1 MFGRNLGWPGGSIAL
16 GTRSQR
22 PLCPYTML
30 DIAFIREFPELVKA
44 GAQKKRIQVDVDRL
58 LEVDRQ
64 RRALIT
70 DIEQLRAE
78 RNRRSKAISSVPASE
93 RAALLAETRTISEQL
108 KHSETALEP
117 LEAEF
122 ERLMLQMPNVPAL
135 DVPEGLTDADNVEVR
150 RWGEPPVFGFTPR
163 DHVELGEALDLIDI
177 KRAVR
182 IAGTRTYYLKHEAV
196 LLELAVLRF
205 TLDHMLRKGFTPML
219 VPQLVKDEAM
229 IGTAYFPGGE
239 EQAYRIEM
247 DALNLIGTAEVPLTA
262 YHYDEILNEAE
273 LPKRYVGMST
283 CYRREA
289 GTYGRD
295 TRGLYRIHQFH
306 KVEQVIICVA
316 DEQVSI
322 AEHES
327 IVRNAEEVLQ
337 ALQLPYRVVNVCG
350 GDLGVSQ
357 VKKYD
362 LETWMPSRNAYG
374 ETHSASRFYDFQA
387 RRLKLRYRDRQGK
400 VHYAH
405 TLNNTVIAS
414 PRILIPILEL
424 YQQEDGSVIVPAVLR
439 PYMGG
444 IERIDRKRT

>member
-1 MFGRNLGWPGGSIAL
+1 
-16 GTRSQR
+16 
-22 PLCPYTML
+22 ML
-30 DIAFIREFPELVKA
+30 DIAFIREFPDLVKA
-44 GAQKKRIQVDVDRL
+44 GAEKKRLHVDIDRL

-70 DIEQLRAE
+70 EIERLRAE
-78 RNRRSKAISSVPASE
+78 RNRQSKAVSVFPPDE
-93 RAALLAETRTISEQL
+93 RERLLAATRAITEQL
-108 KHSETALEP
+108 KQSEAALAP
-117 LEAEF
+117 LEQEF
-122 ERLMLQMPNVPAL
+122 ECLMLQVPNVPAP
-135 DVPEGLTDADNVEVR
+135 DVPEGLTEADNVEVR
-150 RWGEPPVFGFTPR
+150 RWREPPAFSFPPR
-163 DHVELGEALDLIDI
+163 DHMELGEALDLIDI

-182 IAGTRTYYLKHEAV
+182 IAGTRTYYLKNEAV

-205 TLDHMLRKGFTPML
+205 TLDHMIRKGFTPML
-219 VPQLVKDEAM
+219 VPHLVKDEAM

-239 EQAYRIEM
+239 EQSYHMEK
-247 DALNLIGTAEVPLTA
+247 DGLNLIGTSEVPLTA
-262 YHYDEILNEAE
+262 YHYDEILSEAE
-273 LPKRYVGMST
+273 LPKRYAGLSA

-295 TRGLYRIHQFH
+295 TRGIYRIHQFH
-306 KVEQVIICVA
+306 KVEQVVVCVA
-316 DEQVSI
+316 DEQVSTE
-322 AEHES
+322 EHEG

-350 GDLGVSQ
+350 GDLGLPQ

-362 LETWMPSRNAYG
+362 IETWMPSRQAYA

-400 VHYAH
+400 MHYAH

-414 PRILIPILEL
+414 PRILIPLLEI
-424 YQQEDGSVIVPAVLR
+424 YQQADGSVVVPEVLR

-444 IERIDRKRT
+444 LERISRKKKGKSSPDH

>member
-1 MFGRNLGWPGGSIAL
+1 
-16 GTRSQR
+16 
-22 PLCPYTML
+22 ML

-44 GAQKKRIQVDVDRL
+44 GAKKKRIPVDVDRL
-58 LEVDRQ
+58 LDVDRQ

-70 DIEQLRAE
+70 EIEQLRAE
-78 RNRRSKAISSVPASE
+78 RNRQSKLVSSVPASE
-93 RAALLAETRTISEQL
+93 REALLADTRAIIEQL
-108 KHSETALEP
+108 KLNETALAP
-117 LEAEF
+117 LEEEF
-122 ERLMLQMPNVPAL
+122 ERLMLQVPNVPAP

-150 RWGEPPVFGFTPR
+150 RWGEPPTFAFPPR
-163 DHVELGEALDLIDI
+163 DHVELGERLDLIDI

-182 IAGTRTYYLKHEAV
+182 IAGSRTYYLKNEAV

-205 TLDHMLRKGFTPML
+205 TLDHMIRKGFTPML
-219 VPQLVKDEAM
+219 VPHLVKDEAM

-239 EQAYRIEM
+239 EQAYRIEK
-247 DALNLIGTAEVPLTA
+247 DAVNLIGTSEVPLTA
-262 YHYDEILNEAE
+262 YHYDEILPEAE
-273 LPKRYVGMST
+273 LPKRYIGMST

-295 TRGLYRIHQFH
+295 TRGIYRIHQFH

-322 AEHES
+322 AEHER
-327 IVRNAEEVLQ
+327 IVGNAEEVLQ

-350 GDLGVSQ
+350 GDLGAPQ
-357 VKKYD
+357 VMKYD
-362 LETWMPSRNAYG
+362 IETWMPSRKSYG

-414 PRILIPILEL
+414 PRILIPLLEI
-424 YQQEDGSVIVPAVLR
+424 YQQEDGSVIVPEVLR

-444 IERIDRKRT
+444 IERIQRKGK

>member
-1 MFGRNLGWPGGSIAL
+1 
-16 GTRSQR
+16 
-22 PLCPYTML
+22 ML
-30 DIAFIREFPELVKA
+30 DIAFIREFPDLVKA
-44 GAQKKRIQVDVDRL
+44 GAKKKRIQVDIDRL

-64 RRALIT
+64 RRGLIT
-70 DIEQLRAE
+70 KIEQLRAE
-78 RNRRSKAISSVPASE
+78 RNLKSRKVSSLPPSE
-93 RAALLAETRTISEQL
+93 REALLAETRGISEQL
-108 KHSETALEP
+108 RHSETALAP

-122 ERLMLQMPNVPAL
+122 EHLMLQVPNVPAA
-135 DVPEGLTDADNVEVR
+135 DVPEGLSDADNVEIR
-150 RWGEPPVFGFTPR
+150 RWGEPPTFSFTPR

-182 IAGTRTYYLKHEAV
+182 IAGTRTYYLKNEAV

-205 TLDHMLRKGFTPML
+205 TLDYMMRREFTPLL
-219 VPQLVKDEAM
+219 VPHLVKDEAM

-239 EQAYRIEM
+239 EQAYRIEK
-247 DALNLIGTAEVPLTA
+247 DELNLIGTAEVPLTA
-262 YHYDEILNEAE
+262 YHYDEVLNEAE
-273 LPKRYVGMST
+273 LPKRYVGMSA

-306 KVEQVIICVA
+306 KVEQVIICAA

-322 AEHES
+322 AEHEA
-327 IVRNAEEVLQ
+327 IVHYAEEVIQ

-350 GDLGVSQ
+350 GDLGAPQ

-362 LETWMPSRNAYG
+362 IETWMPSRNAYG

-387 RRLKLRYRDRQGK
+387 RRLKLRYRDRQGR

-414 PRILIPILEL
+414 PRILIPILEI
-424 YQQEDGSVIVPAVLR
+424 YQQEDGSVTVPEVLR
-439 PYMGG
+439 PYMNGT
-444 IERIDRKRT
+444 ERLTRKKT

>member
-1 MFGRNLGWPGGSIAL
+1 
-16 GTRSQR
+16 
-22 PLCPYTML
+22 ML
-30 DIAFIREFPELVKA
+30 DIAFIREFPDLVKA
-44 GAQKKRIQVDVDRL
+44 GAKKKRIQVDIDRL
-58 LEVDRQ
+58 LDVDRQ
-64 RRALIT
+64 RRGLIT
-70 DIEQLRAE
+70 EIEQLRAE
-78 RNRRSKAISSVPASE
+78 RNRQSKLMSSLPPSE
-93 RAALLAETRTISEQL
+93 REAILAETRGLTEQL
-108 KHSETALEP
+108 KRSETALAP

-122 ERLMLQMPNVPAL
+122 EQLMLQVPNVPAD
-135 DVPEGLTDADNVEVR
+135 DVPEGLTDADNVEIR
-150 RWGEPPVFGFTPR
+150 RWGERPSFSFTPR
-163 DHVELGEALDLIDI
+163 DHVELGEILDLIDV

-182 IAGTRTYYLKHEAV
+182 IAGTRTYYLKNEAV

-205 TLDHMLRKGFTPML
+205 TLDHMMRRGFIPML
-219 VPQLVKDEAM
+219 VPHLVKDEAM

-239 EQAYRIEM
+239 EQAYRVEK
-247 DALNLIGTAEVPLTA
+247 DAVNLVGTAEVPLTA
-262 YHYDEILNEAE
+262 YHYDEILHEAE
-273 LPKRYVGMST
+273 LPKRYVGMSA

-306 KVEQVIICVA
+306 KVEQVIICTA

-322 AEHES
+322 AEHED
-327 IVRNAEEVLQ
+327 IVRHAEEILQ

-350 GDLGVSQ
+350 GDLGAPQ

-362 LETWMPSRNAYG
+362 IETWMPSRNGYG

-387 RRLKLRYRDRQGK
+387 RRLKLRYRDRQGR

-414 PRILIPILEL
+414 PRILIPILEI
-424 YQQEDGSVIVPAVLR
+424 YQQEDGSVIVPEALR

-444 IERIDRKRT
+444 IERIERKKT